1 MVRWFLV
8 ALTTTLP
15 LQKAYWTKF
24 KRTVAIKIMSK
35 TNAGETFLQ
44 KCLPRELD
52 AIRNLRHE
60 NIIHYYEVIET
71 TMRCA

>member
-1 MVRWFLV
+1 
-8 ALTTTLP
+8 
-15 LQKAYWTKF
+15 
-24 KRTVAIKIMSK
+24 MSK